1 MGLGSL
7 NGGVPVEIQRSKV
20 SVFGFSNFLRNF
32 PAAGKCERRLKRVA
46 CRVLYRYFNV
56 FAPLL

>member
-20 SVFGFSNFLRNF
+20 SVSLFELQIF
-32 PAAGKCERRLKRVA
+32 PFAGKSEGSFKHVA
-46 CRVLYRYFNV
+46 CKVLYRYFNV
-56 FAPLL
+56 FAPIS